1 MEMAKERNDKRAKF
15 IKEMRIKLAWSQEH
29 LAEVAGVSSRT
40 IQRIEKEG
48 IGEFET
54 LMGLAQA
61 FDIDVTELMQIS
73 QSEKIDEKLQK
84 HFEGITFF
92 TQMTSGKGIL
102 DLGFGTL
109 GIIPGMPQVKNK
121 EEASLFGNFIDF
133 IRDSLDAS
141 SDVSA
146 TTFFEMQIELDSQIK
161 QFESKGFFI
170 FGAKSNAT
178 IKAGGIKLKPMQGKV
193 CNLLIV
199 EKGHKAIVGDD
210 SQPRLIAVRLSDQSN
225 IGILR

>member
-54 LMGLAQA
+54 LMGLALA

-73 QSEKIDEKLQK
+73 ESEKIDEKLQK

-121 EEASLFGNFIDF
+121 EEALKWAESSEWMGLEIKSTQKGAPNDTTGVVEFIANYKDKASGTELRHHETSLFQKQNDEWKFKEGNIH
-133 IRDSLDAS
+133 
-141 SDVSA
+141 
-146 TTFFEMQIELDSQIK
+146 
-161 QFESKGFFI
+161 
-170 FGAKSNAT
+170 GAQPVKRLEPKVGRNDPCSC
-178 IKAGGIKLKPMQGKV
+178 GSGKKFKK
-193 CNLLIV
+193 CH
-199 EKGHKAIVGDD
+199 GA
-210 SQPRLIAVRLSDQSN
+210 
-225 IGILR
+225 